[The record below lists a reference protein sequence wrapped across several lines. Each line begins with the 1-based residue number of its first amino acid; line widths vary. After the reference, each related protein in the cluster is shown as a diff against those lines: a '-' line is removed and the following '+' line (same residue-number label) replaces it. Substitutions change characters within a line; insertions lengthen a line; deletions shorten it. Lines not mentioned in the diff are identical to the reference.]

1 MSQDHRIA
9 DALPSSMDL
18 RRLRRQAEEMRVAY
32 LRSMAKRLFAALRG
46 DRHIGAALPAT
57 R

>member
-1 MSQDHRIA
+1 MNQERSIA
-9 DALPSSMDL
+9 GSLPSSLEL
-18 RRLRRQAEEMRVAY
+18 RRLRREAEEMRVAY
-32 LRSMAKRLFAALRG
+32 LRSMARRLFSAICG

>member
-1 MSQDHRIA
+1 MNQERSIA
-9 DALPSSMDL
+9 GALPSSLEL
-18 RRLRRQAEEMRVAY
+18 RRLRREAEEMRVAY

-46 DRHIGAALPAT
+46 DRHIGAALPAA